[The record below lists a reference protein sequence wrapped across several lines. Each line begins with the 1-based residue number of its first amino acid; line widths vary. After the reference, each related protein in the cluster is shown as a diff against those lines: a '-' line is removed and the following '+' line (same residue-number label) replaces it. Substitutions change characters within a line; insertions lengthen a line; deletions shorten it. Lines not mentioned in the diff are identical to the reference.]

1 MLACTMIY
9 NDVAEEMPFYKAA
22 RRGVVRGGVVQRG
35 FSDRWQRRLYP
46 HPTVNGIGRHLK

>member
-46 HPTVNGIGRHLK
+46 HPTVNGVGRHLK